1 MIAITTQYHGH
12 TAHRPSSVTARTANG
27 HKLTMTYD
35 SDADPEAAHA
45 KVAVE
50 LCKSM
55 GWTGTLVAGG
65 IKNGYVFVFRNQTSR
80 YPIR

>member
-1 MIAITTQYHGH
+1 
-12 TAHRPSSVTARTANG
+12 
-27 HKLTMTYD
+27 MTYD

-65 IKNGYVFVFRNQTSR
+65 IKNGYVFVFHNQTSR
-80 YPIR
+80 YPIQ